1 MEQVKKLE
9 SKFKVG
15 DTVYYSY
22 DTVVAF
28 EGYNSQ
34 GEYFYCVCENCW
46 GTTTG
51 KHLNWIDSNKN
62 NRLKRDEFKT
72 KLNQFLQ

>member
-1 MEQVKKLE
+1 MREP
-9 SKFKVG
+9 KFKVG
-15 DTVYYSY
+15 